1 MSFMLHP
8 SRQNCFVST
17 AVAKGLGIN
26 NPAVNPMWEAI
37 SYSPDRAEFKRNT
50 LCLRVIPLAPAI
62 VPFGFSHPEH
72 LGLRVGVFG

>member
-1 MSFMLHP
+1 MLHP
-8 SRQNCFVST
+8 SRQNCLAFT

-26 NPAVNPMWEAI
+26 NPAVNPLWEPI

-50 LCLRVIPLAPAI
+50 VGTRVTPLAPAV

-72 LGLRVGVFG
+72 LGLRVGVF